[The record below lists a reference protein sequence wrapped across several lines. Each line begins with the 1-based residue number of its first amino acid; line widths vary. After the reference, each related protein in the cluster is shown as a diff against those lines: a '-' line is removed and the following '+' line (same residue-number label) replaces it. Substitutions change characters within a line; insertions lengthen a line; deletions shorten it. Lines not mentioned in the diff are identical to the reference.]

1 MLQQLTGP
9 QSEVMRT
16 SAEIIDI
23 HLTHL
28 HAAGLAA
35 TTIETARFV
44 LNKINGELSHGLACA
59 TGEELAGWLAND
71 RWVVKTKATY
81 HLHITRFFRWA
92 AGGRDPWISYDPSAE
107 LARPKPPRGRPHPP
121 TDDVARR
128 CVTDAVPPHLL
139 VCRLAAYAGLRVH
152 EAGKAQRRDITHER
166 IRVVGKGGRERLI
179 PTHSRIW
186 ELVEP
191 MPPGLLVAR
200 PDGARYTARDLSS
213 AVNYHLAHRVGVA
226 DTTIHDLRHWFATK
240 QIDAGTNLR
249 TVQELMGHS
258 SPATT
263 AIYTLV
269 SDDLMRAAVAG
280 LPTFSG

>member
-1 MLQQLTGP
+1 MLQQLRTP
-9 QSEVMRT
+9 EAEAMRT
-16 SAEIIDI
+16 SADIIDI

-44 LNKINGELSHGLACA
+44 LGKANRELSHGLACA
-59 TGEELAGWLAND
+59 SGDELASWLAND

-81 HLHITRFFRWA
+81 HLHLTRFFRWA

-128 CVTDAVPPHLL
+128 CITDAQPPYLL

-152 EAGKAQRRDITHER
+152 EAGKAQRRDITDKR
-166 IRVVGKGGRERLI
+166 IRVVGKGGKERLI
-179 PTHSRIW
+179 PTHPRVW

-191 MPPGLLVAR
+191 MPPGPLVTR
-200 PDGARYTARDLSS
+200 PDGSRYTARDLSS

-226 DTTIHDLRHWFATK
+226 DTTIHALRHWFATK
-240 QIDAGTNLR
+240 QLKSGANLR
-249 TVQELMGHS
+249 TTQELLGHS

-263 AIYTLV
+263 AIYTEV
-269 SDDLMRAAVAG
+269 DEDLMRAAVTG
-280 LPTFSG
+280 LPDFT